1 MAKADIEL
9 LFGVAGGGTPSGPS
23 GKKIQN
29 QLNNIIGHI
38 NKNPLE
44 VKITPDVKS
53 FQKQLSNLTAFA
65 QSEARKIADAYQA
78 AINSINLPPIPP
90 GNNNN
95 NNNNGGRKKKDHI
108 IAPKSSEH
116 LDALSKL
123 QKYQYQIQKMQRDW
137 SLAAEKGSKSEFAMR
152 RIDGELSNIKSYIK
166 LLDEGKMS
174 ASQFAEHIKNVGI
187 TIRQA
192 SAEVKLFGEDV
203 DNHLIPDGS
212 IEQLDGL
219 TEVQKHI
226 AKIKKMQTDWTA
238 ATAKGAKSAGA
249 MDSLS
254 NELANLEALESG
266 LKDGSVQADVL
277 ANKLE
282 HAGAVI
288 AQVDSEVKRFGE
300 NRSLIDLSKG
310 TEENAKALIKVDKL
324 LTSTKSNYEK
334 WTAAAK
340 GPTESDY
347 AGLKTQISLLETLH
361 DELAE
366 GKITYEKYSQE
377 YTSIKNRID
386 NYSNNIKVAGKAT
399 RSFGDSIKDLLG
411 KFSKWLSVS
420 QVVMRVVQ
428 TVRQMLT
435 TVKDIDTAMT
445 ELKKVTNE
453 TETTYDK
460 FLSNATVRAKKLGA
474 TLTDVVSASA
484 DFAKLGKSISEASD
498 LADAAIVYKNVGDDI
513 DSINSAAESIISTMQ
528 AFSDENLTAMEIVD
542 KFNAT
547 GNAFA
552 ITSTGVGDALQRSAA
567 AMNAAGN
574 SLDETIALITAA
586 NTIVQNPESVGTTMK
601 TLSMYLRA
609 AKTEAEEAGESTDGM
624 ADSMSELRKE
634 ILRLTGNRIDIQID
648 EDSFKST
655 YQILKELSE
664 IWDEEWLTD
673 ISRANILEM
682 IGGKRNANV
691 VSALLENFEIAE
703 KALKTS
709 AESAGSALAENE
721 KYLDSIQGKIQ
732 KFQAS
737 WQALSAS
744 VINTGLV
751 KGIVDA
757 GRLFV
762 EAITWMTDNLG
773 GFGVAIIAVP
783 TAHFISK
790 IKQVAEVL
798 DSVKSVFKSFAGG
811 AKMTLPMNTPAIS

>member
-44 VKITPDVKS
+44 IKVTPDVRD

-65 QSEARKIADAYQA
+65 QSEARKIHDAYQA
-78 AINSINLPPIPP
+78 ALSGINLPPLPS
-90 GNNNN
+90 GGNNN
-95 NNNNGGRKKKDHI
+95 NNNNGGKKKKPHEI
-108 IAPKSSEH
+108 ISGYVDTKN
-116 LDALSKL
+116 ALA
-123 QKYQYQIQKMQRDW
+123 QIQEYRNKVNKMLKE
-137 SLAAEKGSKSEFAMR
+137 SLAAKTGQGSYR
-152 RIDGELSNIKSYIK
+152 YGELEQLSRDLKNWQDSVLKAGMYADTLADNMDRATALIKQANAEFK
-166 LLDEGKMS
+166 LL
-174 ASQFAEHIKNVGI
+174 
-187 TIRQA
+187 
-192 SAEVKLFGEDV
+192 GENV
-203 DNHLIPDGS
+203 DNHIIPDNS
-212 IEQLDGL
+212 VEQLEGL
-219 TEVQKHI
+219 SEVQKYI

-238 ATAKGAKSAGA
+238 ATAPGAKSVGA
-249 MDSLS
+249 MSNLS
-254 NELANLEALESG
+254 SELTALEKLESE
-266 LKDGSVQADVL
+266 LKSGSVQADVL
-277 ANKLE
+277 ADKLE
-282 HAGAVI
+282 HAGAVVK
-288 AQVDSEVKRFGE
+288 QVDSEVKRFGE
-300 NRSLIDLSKG
+300 NRSLVDLSKG
-310 TEENAKALIKVDKL
+310 TEENVKALIKVDKL
-324 LTSTKSNYEK
+324 LISTKSNYEK

-340 GPTESDY
+340 GPTANDY

-366 GKITYEKYSQE
+366 GKITYEKYIQE
-377 YTSIKNRID
+377 YTSINNRID
-386 NYSNNIKVAGKAT
+386 NYSNNIKAAGKAT
-399 RSFGDSIKDLLG
+399 KSFGDSIKDLFG

-420 QVVMRVVQ
+420 QVVMKVIQ
-428 TVRQMLT
+428 TIRQMLI

-542 KFNAT
+542 RFNAT

-609 AKTEAEEAGESTDGM
+609 AKTEAEEAGESTEGM
-624 ADSMSELRKE
+624 ADSMSELRSE

-744 VINTGLV
+744 VVNTDLV
-751 KGIVDA
+751 KGIVDG
-757 GRLFV
+757 GRYFV
-762 EAITWMTDNLG
+762 EAITWMTDSLG
-773 GFGVAIIAVP
+773 GLGVAIMAVP
-783 TAHFISK
+783 TLHFISK

-811 AKMTLPMNTPAIS
+811 VK

>member
-44 VKITPDVKS
+44 IKITPDVKS

-65 QSEARKIADAYQA
+65 QSEAKKVADAYQA
-78 AINSINLPPIPP
+78 AINSINFPPTSP

-108 IAPKSSEH
+108 IAPNSSEY

-137 SLAAEKGSKSEFAMR
+137 PLAAEKGSKSEYAMR
-152 RIDGELSNIKSYIK
+152 RISDELSNINAYKKS
-166 LLDEGKMS
+166 LDAGTMS
-174 ASQFAEHIKNVGI
+174 ASQFADHMKNVGI

-203 DNHLIPDGS
+203 DNHLILKNS

-219 TEVQKHI
+219 SEVQKHI

-238 ATAKGAKSAGA
+238 ATATGAKSAGA
-249 MDSLS
+249 MGNLS
-254 NELANLEALESG
+254 NELAVLEALESG

-288 AQVDSEVKRFGE
+288 AQVESEVKRFGE

-324 LTSTKSNYEK
+324 LISTKSNYEK
-334 WTAAAK
+334 WTAASK
-340 GPTESDY
+340 GSTSSDY
-347 AGLKTQISLLETLH
+347 AGLKTQISLLESLH
-361 DELAE
+361 DELKD

-377 YTSIKNRID
+377 FSNIKNRID
-386 NYSNNIKVAGKAT
+386 NYSNNIKAAGKAT
-399 RSFGDSIKDLLG
+399 KSFGDSIKDLFG

-420 QVVMRVVQ
+420 QVVMKAVQ
-428 TVRQMLT
+428 TVKQMLA

-453 TETTYDK
+453 TEATYDK
-460 FLSNATVRAKKLGA
+460 FLSNATVRAKNLGA

-528 AFSDENLTAMEIVD
+528 AFSDESLTAMEIVD
-542 KFNAT
+542 RFNAT

-624 ADSMSELRKE
+624 ADSMSELRSE
-634 ILRLTGNRIDIQID
+634 IMRLTGNRIDIQID

-673 ISRANILEM
+673 VSRANILEM

-691 VSALLENFEIAE
+691 VSALLKNFDIAE

-737 WQALSAS
+737 WQALSS
-744 VINTGLV
+744 SIINTELV

-762 EAITWMTDNLG
+762 EGITWMTDSLG
-773 GFGVAIIAVP
+773 GLGVAIMAVP
-783 TAHFISK
+783 TLHFISE

-811 AKMTLPMNTPAIS
+811 VK